1 MGENQVRVYFLC
13 APVVFNLVQFFLLGK
28 RLNVKPVTARQ
39 PMKLARTEARERRRT
54 EIDEKRKKQHE
65 LEVLQKAKEEESVQQ
80 QQRVSTLDMPHY
92 DLGQT
97 TESSDGIVPLP
108 RAINDMF
115 QQEEV
120 VVDDPA
126 LHEGRSRSFTHQAN
140 SWATYIYLDTKAFDL
155 EEARELLV
163 KELDLEPIPNPHMS
177 LSKVVSLRHHWL
189 QPLTASLHN
198 SLGQERKFYLGLDK
212 LQVYVNDECSRTFV
226 GLTAGAGWGQL
237 SRITKR
243 VDSALQEYN
252 LPPFYRSVLFQLSLA
267 HFFCSGRHLSTAAWP
282 GVLVTV
288 GRPSF
293 QDCKSFRFSWLTVL
307 KRTPFLSML
316 FIARLETSISA
327 SSLSD
332 LILFSFA
339 HFFYASQC
347 PTQCYLRM
355 IFSSDSPELGKKHGN
370 SVAKSDASF
379 PSRGPGTRM
388 QSWPHDASSK
398 DAVEKFSSKEFI
410 LSPCRGRTLILSVP
424 AVQGCSLTRVK
435 GAETT
440 GGKLFRVCF
449 RFSCPL

>member
-54 EIDEKRKKQHE
+54 EIDERRRTEIDEKRKKQHE
-65 LEVLQKAKEEESVQQ
+65 LEVLQKAKEEESVQ

-126 LHEGRSRSFTHQAN
+126 LHEGRSRSFAHQAN

-267 HFFCSGRHLSTAAWP
+267 HFFCSGRHPSTVAWP

-339 HFFYASQC
+339 HFFYASLC

-355 IFSSDSPELGKKHGN
+355 IFSSDSPELGKSMATVLPK
-370 SVAKSDASF
+370 V
-379 PSRGPGTRM
+379 TR
-388 QSWPHDASSK
+388 
-398 DAVEKFSSKEFI
+398 
-410 LSPCRGRTLILSVP
+410 LSPHVVRVLGCNPGPMTLQVRMLLKSSPQKSSYSRRAGDEHLSCR
-424 AVQGCSLTRVK
+424 
-435 GAETT
+435 
-440 GGKLFRVCF
+440 FRQF
-449 RFSCPL
+449 KAAR